1 MIMYLGDLW
10 VIVLKWIIE
19 RRKIKIG
26 NYVKL
31 DDNIRRCSKKKQ
43 KKRNWIRCEWDE
55 KEIVL
60 KMV

>member
-1 MIMYLGDLW
+1 MLNWMIILEG
-10 VIVLKWIIE
+10 VV
-19 RRKIKIG
+19 
-26 NYVKL
+26 
-31 DDNIRRCSKKKQ
+31 KKK